1 MPKNALTS
9 LEVRKLVVKLRTDDK
24 HSIGEIANIVK
35 KSKSVIHGILKKF
48 EETGSCEAKKSPGRP
63 RKTTAKTDLP
73 KLFWGFATYTQVAK
87 TPKNFAL
94 PQIYEN
100 FIT

>member
-9 LEVRKLVVKLRTDDK
+9 LEVRKLIVKLRNEDK
-24 HSIGEIANIVK
+24 HSIGEIVNIVK

-48 EETGSCEAKKSPGRP
+48 EETRSCAAKKSPGRA
-63 RKTTAKTDLP
+63 RKTNAKTNLP

-87 TPKNFAL
+87 HTKKFCAPPNL
-94 PQIYEN
+94 
-100 FIT
+100 